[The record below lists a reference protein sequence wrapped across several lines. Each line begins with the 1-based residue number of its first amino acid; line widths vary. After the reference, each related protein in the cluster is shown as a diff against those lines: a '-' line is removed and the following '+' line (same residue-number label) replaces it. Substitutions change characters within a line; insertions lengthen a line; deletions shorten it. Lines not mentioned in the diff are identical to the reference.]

1 MEADAFHLDNGYICH
16 SMSRTGSRG
25 IFFGDDPL
33 RFSIPGLLLQL
44 SLISLFTRV
53 SYFLLK
59 PFGQPSIVSQILGG
73 VVLGPSV
80 LGHNRKFL
88 AEVFPAK
95 SRILLENLSV
105 FSLML
110 FIFLLGVK
118 MDLAMALRSGKKPI
132 AIGILGFLI
141 PYTLA
146 SLVSFLLQ
154 KFVSLDHE
162 ILRVLPF
169 IVETQSMSA
178 FPVIACFLA
187 DLKILNSEIGRLAS
201 SSSVVSDVFQWSLM
215 TLRFAVRIAKAKSF
229 SSFVGSF
236 MSVSLFIVL
245 ALYGIRPAVLWAI
258 RKTPEGE
265 PVKERYIFG
274 VLVALLGCGFIGEVI
289 GLSAVIASFIVGLV
303 IPDGPPLGA
312 ALSEKLDSFVSVL
325 LMPIFF
331 GICGLQMDVF
341 AIQKLKNVGVIQL
354 VVFAAFIGK
363 IMGTIA
369 PPLFYRMPFRDAL
382 SLSLIMNAK
391 GLIEL
396 ALLNHKMKDSG
407 MSDECFAVMIISVVF
422 VTGVLSPIVK
432 ILYDPSRRY
441 VAFKRRAIRHHKRNE
456 ELRIL
461 SCVHSADNVNT
472 IMDVVHVSHPTK
484 ESPINLTV
492 IHLTRLTG
500 RSSSLLVAHQPRETS
515 SPYPSQSERIFNAF
529 KKLEQQYQGLYMVH
543 CFKGIS
549 PYASMHNDVCSIAL
563 EKRTSFIIIPFQK
576 QISDKEMVEPSFV
589 YRNLNKKVLDKA
601 PCSVG
606 VLVDHGGSQKNK
618 IKLRSLTL
626 SEPSIYRVAVFFF
639 GGHDD
644 REALAYGMRMS
655 ENPRVNLTL
664 KRFLGSSSED
674 ITGDNERSTL
684 LDGDIISEFMLNT
697 LHKED
702 RVFYE
707 EMVLTHTKCLVTL
720 IKSME
725 SSNYDLILVGRSHRN
740 SQFMIELVQGINCPG
755 ELGPVGEMLALNSK
769 IGASILVVQ
778 QQTRVW
784 GLHDPEEST
793 HLRRVDL

>member
-1 MEADAFHLDNGYICH
+1 MKLVSKEELQKKENWCSESAIGTIL
-16 SMSRTGSRG
+16 
-25 IFFGDDPL
+25 
-33 RFSIPGLLLQL
+33 LLLQ
-44 SLISLFTRV
+44 
-53 SYFLLK
+53 
-59 PFGQPSIVSQILGG
+59 
-73 VVLGPSV
+73 
-80 LGHNRKFL
+80 
-88 AEVFPAK
+88 
-95 SRILLENLSV
+95 
-105 FSLML
+105 
-110 FIFLLGVK
+110 
-118 MDLAMALRSGKKPI
+118 
-132 AIGILGFLI
+132 
-141 PYTLA
+141 
-146 SLVSFLLQ
+146 
-154 KFVSLDHE
+154 
-162 ILRVLPF
+162 
-169 IVETQSMSA
+169 
-178 FPVIACFLA
+178 
-187 DLKILNSEIGRLAS
+187 
-201 SSSVVSDVFQWSLM
+201 
-215 TLRFAVRIAKAKSF
+215 
-229 SSFVGSF
+229 
-236 MSVSLFIVL
+236 
-245 ALYGIRPAVLWAI
+245 
-258 RKTPEGE
+258 
-265 PVKERYIFG
+265 
-274 VLVALLGCGFIGEVI
+274 
-289 GLSAVIASFIVGLV
+289 
-303 IPDGPPLGA
+303 
-312 ALSEKLDSFVSVL
+312 
-325 LMPIFF
+325 
-331 GICGLQMDVF
+331 
-341 AIQKLKNVGVIQL
+341 
-354 VVFAAFIGK
+354 
-363 IMGTIA
+363 
-369 PPLFYRMPFRDAL
+369 
-382 SLSLIMNAK
+382 
-391 GLIEL
+391 
-396 ALLNHKMKDSG
+396 G

>member
-1 MEADAFHLDNGYICH
+1 
-16 SMSRTGSRG
+16 
-25 IFFGDDPL
+25 
-33 RFSIPGLLLQL
+33 
-44 SLISLFTRV
+44 
-53 SYFLLK
+53 
-59 PFGQPSIVSQILGG
+59 
-73 VVLGPSV
+73 
-80 LGHNRKFL
+80 
-88 AEVFPAK
+88 
-95 SRILLENLSV
+95 
-105 FSLML
+105 
-110 FIFLLGVK
+110 

-396 ALLNHKMKDSG
+396 ALLNHKMKDS
-407 MSDECFAVMIISVVF
+407 
-422 VTGVLSPIVK
+422 
-432 ILYDPSRRY
+432 
-441 VAFKRRAIRHHKRNE
+441 
-456 ELRIL
+456 
-461 SCVHSADNVNT
+461 
-472 IMDVVHVSHPTK
+472 VS
-484 ESPINLTV
+484 L
-492 IHLTRLTG
+492 
-500 RSSSLLVAHQPRETS
+500 
-515 SPYPSQSERIFNAF
+515 
-529 KKLEQQYQGLYMVH
+529 
-543 CFKGIS
+543 
-549 PYASMHNDVCSIAL
+549 
-563 EKRTSFIIIPFQK
+563 
-576 QISDKEMVEPSFV
+576 
-589 YRNLNKKVLDKA
+589 
-601 PCSVG
+601 
-606 VLVDHGGSQKNK
+606 
-618 IKLRSLTL
+618 
-626 SEPSIYRVAVFFF
+626 
-639 GGHDD
+639 
-644 REALAYGMRMS
+644 
-655 ENPRVNLTL
+655 
-664 KRFLGSSSED
+664 
-674 ITGDNERSTL
+674 
-684 LDGDIISEFMLNT
+684 
-697 LHKED
+697 
-702 RVFYE
+702 
-707 EMVLTHTKCLVTL
+707 
-720 IKSME
+720 
-725 SSNYDLILVGRSHRN
+725 
-740 SQFMIELVQGINCPG
+740 
-755 ELGPVGEMLALNSK
+755 
-769 IGASILVVQ
+769 
-778 QQTRVW
+778 
-784 GLHDPEEST
+784 
-793 HLRRVDL
+793 